1 VFNVLT
7 HTGIRRCAMALAP
20 LVLVAL
26 AGCGPTAQSGQSK
39 AADKT
44 ASSDKAKKDN
54 GSAPAKPGRK
64 SGGTEKNGPEKK
76 AGSTGAS
83 GECRSGDL
91 SVTAGAGQSGGAGHV
106 STRLTFKNTSGHECW
121 MRGFPGVSYVAGG
134 NGAQVGASALR
145 NGGDGPSA
153 ARITM
158 LPNGH
163 AYANLDQPQP
173 RNFPK
178 AQCDPTS
185 ARGLRV
191 YPPDETTS
199 LYAPDQSLACGHGKT
214 GRPSVG
220 AVTKSLE

>member
-1 VFNVLT
+1 MLT
-7 HTGIRRCAMALAP
+7 HTGTRRCAMALAP
-20 LVLVAL
+20 LALVAL
-26 AGCGPTAQSGQSK
+26 AGCGPAARPHQSN

-44 ASSDKAKKDN
+44 ASSDKSAPDN
-54 GSAPAKPGRK
+54 GSASAKPGK
-64 SGGTEKNGPEKK
+64 KTGGTEKNGPEKK

-106 STRLTFKNTSGHECW
+106 STRLTFTNTSGHECW
-121 MRGFPGVSYVAGG
+121 MRGYPGVSYVAGG

-145 NGGDGPSA
+145 NGGEAPSA

-163 AYANLDQPQP
+163 AYANFDQPQP

-185 ARGLRV
+185 VRGLRI
-191 YPPDETTS
+191 YPPDETTA
-199 LYAPDQSLACGHGKT
+199 LYAPDHALACGHGT
-214 GRPSVG
+214 AGRPSVG
-220 AVTKSLE
+220 AVTKATE